1 MTAIRLALVVGG
13 GTAGTAAAILL
24 ARGGVAVDVIE
35 RSPEVT
41 ALGSGIALHGNGLR
55 VLDALGLLDGCVA

>member
-1 MTAIRLALVVGG
+1 
-13 GTAGTAAAILL
+13 
-24 ARGGVAVDVIE
+24 VDVIE